1 MRAILIFYPAIALYG
16 LVALLKLAG
25 TDWGTDLPGMHAG
38 IGAMF
43 LMFGASLCHLV
54 FVLQLGHRQQSYR
67 LPQSFWVIA
76 TIAFVLM
83 FLDSSFGV
91 HERYA
96 SKLGVPEVAFLLTYG
111 LMFNIVALL
120 NIRKVGLAFLLFFG
134 AFGLASVGAILGD
147 MSAAHEGMFTFNGKQ
162 YSFEQTLETLGCLLL
177 ASAFAAP
184 AIRTLGLPAAAVPA
198 GDKQRTTVAAA
209 PVAVAQP
216 APVGAMPAPPIAI
229 GPIAGSPA

>member
-1 MRAILIFYPAIALYG
+1 MRALFIFYPAIALYG

-43 LMFGASLCHLV
+43 LMFGASICHLV
-54 FVLQLGHRQQSYR
+54 FVLQLGKRQQGYR
-67 LPQSFWVIA
+67 LPQSFWAIA

-96 SKLGVPEVAFLLTYG
+96 STLGVPEVAFLLAYG
-111 LMFNIVALL
+111 LMFNLVALL

-134 AFGLASVGAILGD
+134 AFGLVSVGAILGD

-184 AIRTLGLPAAAVPA
+184 AIRTLGLQAAPLPASETPQVPVAATAAAVPA
-198 GDKQRTTVAAA
+198 GAMPVA
-209 PVAVAQP
+209 PVS
-216 APVGAMPAPPIAI
+216 I
-229 GPIAGSPA
+229 GPIAGAPA